1 MPPPQNVIVKAGE
14 LATVTFENE
23 KLAGVR
29 IKKVDAVT
37 GEGIYG
43 VRFLIKDEN
52 NNLIGEYSTDQDGY
66 IELDDLLT
74 DGKSAIKIKVEEIAA
89 AEGYVLDDTV
99 RTLRIRRGETTELVV
114 ENTPI
119 LARSRWSRSL
129 RRTILSRTSLR
140 AACSRAR
147 CNTRS
152 SVTPAA

>member
-1 MPPPQNVIVKAGE
+1 MEKGSKKGDRGLPYCFKHASILSLIHIFVTEVSCPEGYRLDATPQNVIVKSGE

-43 VRFLIKDEN
+43 VRFLIKDED

-74 DGKSAIKIKVEEIAA
+74 DGKKMC
-89 AEGYVLDDTV
+89 
-99 RTLRIRRGETTELVV
+99 IRDR
-114 ENTPI
+114 
-119 LARSRWSRSL
+119 
-129 RRTILSRTSLR
+129 
-140 AACSRAR
+140 
-147 CNTRS
+147 
-152 SVTPAA
+152 

>member
-1 MPPPQNVIVKAGE
+1 MIVKAGE

-29 IKKVDAVT
+29 IKKIDAVT
-37 GEGIYG
+37 GEGICG
-43 VRFLIKDEN
+43 VRFLIKDEH

-74 DGKSAIKIKVEEIAA
+74 DGKSEIRIEAGIAA

-119 LARSRWSRSL
+119 LGQIQVVKKSAQDNPVTNQPKGSL
-129 RRTILSRTSLR
+129 LEGAVFEITNADTGRVVDIMT
-140 AACSRAR
+140 
-147 CNTRS
+147 
-152 SVTPAA
+152 